1 MNIHILFWV
10 GILLILGHFGGLVA
24 RRLNLPIVSSYIF
37 IGILL
42 SPTITNIL
50 PVEFL
55 ADSGTII
62 KFSLSMIAFMIG
74 GNLRWKKI
82 KRLGS
87 TIAWITIAEGQCAFI
102 FVAGG
107 LFCILPFFLENSLMI
122 TDLQFYLCIALF
134 LGALSSATAPAA
146 TLAIMHEYR
155 SKGPLTSTVL
165 GIVATDD
172 SLAMIN
178 FALVLSVSAVLFSVQ
193 DTPVSSVLAFPLKE
207 IFLSIPLGVF
217 FGFILHYL
225 LKGIH
230 KNSTIMTL
238 VFGIVLCSF
247 SLAEYTGLDGLLTAM
262 AVGVTLTNVYPH
274 FDRVYGNI
282 ENSYEELIFILFFI
296 ISGAHIDMKIL
307 IDTWHITIFYMLLR
321 MTGKISGAY
330 LGAVVSHAPD
340 VIRKYTG
347 FALVPQAGVA
357 LGLALILH
365 QKPDFKELGHIVL
378 NIIIA
383 STAIHEL
390 IGPFFTRY
398 AIFRAGEAKR
408 EG

>member
-1 MNIHILFWV
+1 MDISILFWV
-10 GILLILGHFGGLVA
+10 GILLILGHFGGIMA

-42 SPTITNIL
+42 SPSITNIL
-50 PVEFL
+50 PREFL
-55 ADSGTII
+55 ADSSTII

-74 GNLRWKKI
+74 GNLKWRKI
-82 KRLGS
+82 KRLGG

-102 FVAGG
+102 LVASG
-107 LFCILPFFLENSLMI
+107 LFCILPYFLDNSLMI

-165 GIVATDD
+165 GVVATDD

-178 FALVLSVSAVLFSVQ
+178 FALVLSVAAVLFSLQGASV
-193 DTPVSSVLAFPLKE
+193 TSVLAFPLRE
-207 IFLSIPLGVF
+207 IFLSIPLGVL
-217 FGFILHYL
+217 FGFILQFF

-230 KNSTIMTL
+230 KNSAIMTL

-247 SLAEYTGLDGLLTAM
+247 SLAEYLDLDGLLTAM
-262 AVGVTLTNVYPH
+262 AVGVTLANVYPH

-282 ENSYEELIFILFFI
+282 ENNYEELIFILFFI
-296 ISGAHIDMKIL
+296 ISGAHIDITIL
-307 IDTWHITIFYMLLR
+307 IGTWHITLLYILLR
-321 MTGKISGAY
+321 MAGKISGAY
-330 LGAVVSHAPD
+330 LGAVVSRAPD

-365 QKPDFKELGHIVL
+365 QKPDFRELGHIVL

-390 IGPFFTRY
+390 IGPFFTRF

-408 EG
+408 EA